1 MSAIQIRQLV
11 YPDSAQLDAVANVA
25 TSAMYSDEFTIGVVG
40 GNKDLIFPFE
50 RATMAAAAV
59 GGQLWV
65 ASYGDT
71 EIAGVAA
78 WYPPGRSLLDSKE
91 QHEAGFD
98 DLFHSFPPELSKW
111 WTEYFLPR
119 YDGLCTKGLGEGVKT
134 ASWHL
139 QMLTVLP
146 EHQGKGVGGAPLRRE
161 KECVS
166 KLRLRRIPSTL
177 RAYLAIKVA
186 IYKKWGFEVK
196 AEDKIDSSTGTVPI
210 WVMYKAP

>member
-11 YPDSAQLDAVANVA
+11 HPDSAQLDAVANVA

-146 EHQGKGVGGAPLRRE
+146 EHQGKGVGGALVKPILE
-161 KECVS
+161 KAASQGEGVCLEAEVE
-166 KLRLRRIPSTL
+166 KN
-177 RAYLAIKVA
+177 VA